1 MTLIAFGEIRYLDGG
16 EASLF
21 ARFARPDGA
30 TFDMSLSEAQ
40 FVELVA
46 GLGEDHAP
54 HAPAEAKK
62 AAANPIDDDDEDD
75 EVEDSRPFS
84 VASRYADDD
93 L

>member
-16 EASLF
+16 EATLF
-21 ARFARPDGA
+21 ARFARPDGV

-62 AAANPIDDDDEDD
+62 AAANPINDDD

>member
-16 EASLF
+16 EATLF
-21 ARFARPDGA
+21 VRFARPDGT

-46 GLGEDHAP
+46 GLGEGQEAAP
-54 HAPAEAKK
+54 PSPAKT
-62 AAANPIDDDDEDD
+62 AASNPLDDEDEDD